1 MKKLI
6 LIPIVASL
14 AACSTV
20 STVNPDT
27 SIRNQ
32 KLSTNF
38 TDDKVKIETDCA
50 WYKPWKSECNIVS
63 IEATAS
69 TWTNGGTNVQ
79 VTEARHVAEME
90 ARAKVAR
97 FLRDDITSTRVV
109 ETVAK
114 HIEKAQDRIAKGD
127 SSDST
132 MTDKEAKATNI
143 STRENANDTARTV
156 TRTVKTNSQAIL
168 KGFYVKDSGRSGDQE
183 VYVTIRWDLES
194 ERTSN
199 QLRKKFGG

>member
-1 MKKLI
+1 MKALL

-20 STVNPDT
+20 KSVNPDEA
-27 SIRNQ
+27 IRNQ

-38 TDDKVKIETDCA
+38 TDDKIKIETDCI
-50 WYKPWKSECNIVS
+50 WYKPWKSDCNIVA

-69 TWTNGGTNVQ
+69 TWTNGGTRVQ
-79 VTEARHVAEME
+79 VSSAREVAEMQ
-90 ARAKVAR
+90 ALAKMAR
-97 FLRDDITSTRVV
+97 FIKEDVTTNRVV

-127 SSDST
+127 SGDST

-156 TRTVKTNSQAIL
+156 TSTVKTNSQAIL
-168 KGFYVKDSGRSGDQE
+168 RGYYVKDSGKSGDQE
-183 VYVTIRWDLES
+183 VYVTVRWDLNSGRAAETLGKRFS
-194 ERTSN
+194 R
-199 QLRKKFGG
+199 

>member
-1 MKKLI
+1 MKKFI
-6 LIPIVASL
+6 LIPLVASL

-20 STVNPDT
+20 STVNPDQA
-27 SIRNQ
+27 IRNQ

-38 TDDKVKIETDCA
+38 TDDKVKIETDCV
-50 WYKPWKSECNIVS
+50 WYKPWKSECDIVA

-69 TWTNGGTNVQ
+69 TWTNGGTRIQ
-79 VTEARHVAEME
+79 VNSAREVAEMQ
-90 ARAKVAR
+90 ALAKMAR
-97 FLRDDITSTRVV
+97 FIKEDVTTNRVV

-127 SSDST
+127 AGDST

-156 TRTVKTNSQAIL
+156 TSTVKTNSQAIL
-168 KGFYVKDSGRSGDQE
+168 RGYYVKDSGPASDQE
-183 VYVTIRWDLES
+183 VYVTVRWDRNSARAAEALGKRFS
-194 ERTSN
+194 R
-199 QLRKKFGG
+199 

>member
-1 MKKLI
+1 MKKFI
-6 LIPIVASL
+6 LIPLVASL

-20 STVNPDT
+20 STVNPDQA
-27 SIRNQ
+27 IRNQ

-38 TDDKVKIETDCA
+38 TDDKVKIETDCV
-50 WYKPWKSECNIVS
+50 WYKPWKSECDIVA

-69 TWTNGGTNVQ
+69 TWTNGGTRIQ
-79 VTEARHVAEME
+79 VNSAREVAEMQ
-90 ARAKVAR
+90 ALAKMAR
-97 FLRDDITSTRVV
+97 FIKEDVTTNRVV

-127 SSDST
+127 AGDST

-156 TRTVKTNSQAIL
+156 TSTVKTNSQAIL
-168 KGFYVKDSGRSGDQE
+168 RGYYVKDSGPAGDQE
-183 VYVTIRWDLES
+183 VYVTVRWDRNSARAAEALGKRFS
-194 ERTSN
+194 R
-199 QLRKKFGG
+199 

>member
-1 MKKLI
+1 MKKFI
-6 LIPIVASL
+6 LIPLVASL

-20 STVNPDT
+20 SSVNPDQA
-27 SIRNQ
+27 IRNQ

-38 TDDKVKIETDCA
+38 TDDKVKIETDCV
-50 WYKPWKSECNIVS
+50 WYKPWKSECDIVA

-69 TWTNGGTNVQ
+69 TWTNGGTRIQ
-79 VTEARHVAEME
+79 VNSAREVAEMQ
-90 ARAKVAR
+90 ALAKMAR
-97 FLRDDITSTRVV
+97 FIKEDVTTNRVV

-127 SSDST
+127 AGDST

-156 TRTVKTNSQAIL
+156 TSTVKTNSQAIL
-168 KGFYVKDSGRSGDQE
+168 RGYYVKDSGPAGDQE
-183 VYVTIRWDLES
+183 VYVTVRWDRNSARAAEALGKRFS
-194 ERTSN
+194 R
-199 QLRKKFGG
+199 